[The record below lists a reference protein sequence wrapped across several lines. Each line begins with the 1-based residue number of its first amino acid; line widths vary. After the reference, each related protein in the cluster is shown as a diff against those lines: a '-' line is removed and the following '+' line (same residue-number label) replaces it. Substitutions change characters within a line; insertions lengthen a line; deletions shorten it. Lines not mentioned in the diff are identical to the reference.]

1 MRSLAI
7 ITNSPY
13 QTLQI
18 WASLIPKTTE
28 KTNFNFLSWL
38 SMAGIAMEHF
48 LWTKE
53 NQACATER
61 NSTLGLL
68 TVYPVKSGSFPLLIF
83 LTGKFKNGR
92 KNATLCI
99 SLCILSVICLYLL
112 KGALSNLV
120 TGNFLFNPKLG
131 QFREKLFSKKFHLFD
146 NRLWIPKT

>member
-1 MRSLAI
+1 M
-7 ITNSPY
+7 
-13 QTLQI
+13 QI
-18 WASLIPKTTE
+18 WASLNPPKRRFLIFFLGWVWQVLQWNIFSGLK
-28 KTNFNFLSWL
+28 KTK
-38 SMAGIAMEHF
+38 HVRP
-48 LWTKE
+48 
-53 NQACATER
+53 R

-131 QFREKLFSKKFHLFD
+131 QFREKLFSKKFHLFH